1 MAKTVKITAKPAA
14 KKVTNKVAP
23 KTVKPTAKKVTK
35 KVAPKTVKPAAK
47 KVTKPVAKTA
57 TKKTTS
63 KATPKAAPKGIT
75 VEKEMVKI
83 SKLIEKAKKA
93 GKTSVVVFTTKDSHH
108 NGPSTGRVSV
118 EDLKDVYRDL
128 YHELIC
134 KYRSSLKTNPIDLP
148 KREIAWSIN
157 F

>member
-47 KVTKPVAKTA
+47 K
-57 TKKTTS
+57 
-63 KATPKAAPKGIT
+63 TPPKGTT

-83 SKLIEKAKKA
+83 SKLIEKAKKT

-134 KYRSSLKTNPIDLP
+134 KYRSAFKTNPIDLP

>member
-1 MAKTVKITAKPAA
+1 MAKTVKVAAKPAA
-14 KKVTNKVAP
+14 KKVTKKVAP

-35 KVAPKTVKPAAK
+35 KVAPKTVKPTAK
-47 KVTKPVAKTA
+47 KTSTKTAKPVAKKTA
-57 TKKTTS
+57 PKTT
-63 KATPKAAPKGIT
+63 PKGTT

-108 NGPSTGRVSV
+108 NGPSTGRVSI

-134 KYRSSLKTNPIDLP
+134 KYRSALKTNPIDLP